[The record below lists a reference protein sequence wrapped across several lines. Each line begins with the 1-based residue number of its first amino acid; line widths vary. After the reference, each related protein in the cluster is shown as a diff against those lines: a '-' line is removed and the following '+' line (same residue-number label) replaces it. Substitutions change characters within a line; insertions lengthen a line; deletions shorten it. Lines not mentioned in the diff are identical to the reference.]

1 MIKGY
6 EEKGGKAGVGEESGT
21 RRTESGTRRAS
32 NTQTNTPLW
41 TALGTA

>member
-1 MIKGY
+1 MILKVDDKGY
-6 EEKGGKAGVGEESGT
+6 GKEEGKAGVGE
-21 RRTESGTRRAS
+21 ESGTRRAS